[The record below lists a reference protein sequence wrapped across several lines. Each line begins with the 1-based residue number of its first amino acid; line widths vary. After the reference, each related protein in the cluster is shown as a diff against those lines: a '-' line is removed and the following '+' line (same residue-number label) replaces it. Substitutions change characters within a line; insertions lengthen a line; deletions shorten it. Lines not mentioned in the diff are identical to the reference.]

1 MKESTKISFKTTCK
15 ELRTFLAL
23 WSTQSLSQL
32 GSSMTAFALTLWLY
46 EKTGSA
52 LQTALLSI
60 CTYAPYVMMS
70 IFAGALSDR
79 WDKKRVMLVC
89 DTLAACST
97 LVVFGLLKADLLAPW
112 HLYLLNVLSGLM
124 NTLQQPAGDVSMTL
138 IIPKKHYQKISGMR
152 SFSNSLIT
160 ILNPVLAT
168 TLFSLFGMDVVIAV
182 DLGTFAVAFLTLLF
196 GIRIPR
202 IAQKDGEEREP
213 LLRAAGSGL
222 VFLKKNGL
230 VLTLILF
237 LAGVNLV
244 ASAFDA
250 VLPALILPS
259 PYGGEMALGLVTS
272 TAGVAMLLGSLLA
285 TFMKRPKDRVRVIYL
300 TMLVSLST
308 ENFFLAF
315 TRIPALWCLG
325 QLIGWLPVPVMSANL
340 DVILRASIPVE
351 MQGRVYSCR
360 NTLQFFT
367 IPVGF
372 FLGGFLVD
380 RVCEPMMAQA
390 DPNGMLAR
398 MFGVGKGSGAA
409 MVMFVLGVAG
419 TLLCLAF
426 GQVLRK
432 YHYDNI

>member
-1 MKESTKISFKTTCK
+1 MKESIKISFKTTCK

-79 WDKKRVMLVC
+79 WDKKKVMLVC
-89 DTLAACST
+89 DTLAAGST
-97 LVVFGLLKADLLAPW
+97 LVVFVLLKEDLLAPG
-112 HLYLLNVLSGLM
+112 HLYLLNVLNGLM
-124 NTLQQPAGDVSMTL
+124 NTLQQPAGDVAMTL
-138 IIPKKHYQKISGMR
+138 IIPKKHYQKTSGMR

-168 TLFSLFGMDVVIAV
+168 TLYSLFGMNLVIAV

-196 GIRIPR
+196 GVRLPKIRNES
-202 IAQKDGEEREP
+202 QEERES
-213 LLRAAGSGL
+213 LLLSARSGL
-222 VFLKKNGL
+222 VFLKENGL
-230 VLTLILF
+230 VFTLILF

-250 VLPALILPS
+250 VLPALVLSS
-259 PYGGEMALGLVTS
+259 PQGGEMALGLVTS
-272 TAGVAMLLGSLLA
+272 TAGVAMLIGSLLA

-308 ENFFLAF
+308 ENFLLAL
-315 TRIPALWCLG
+315 TRTPVLWCLG
-325 QLIGWLPVPVMSANL
+325 QLIGWLPVPIMSANL

-380 RVCEPMMAQA
+380 QVCEPLMAQA
-390 DPNGMLAR
+390 AMDGGLVR
-398 MFGVGKGSGAA
+398 LFGAGKGSGAA
-409 MVMFVLGVAG
+409 MVMFLLGAVG
-419 TLLCLAF
+419 TLICLVF
-426 GQVLRK
+426 GQVLKK
-432 YHYDNI
+432 YHYDKI